1 MTGPSKPS
9 RDVRRADGPLADGPR
24 LGAHGATKGTRGGP
38 RKGAGRPS
46 KPGSISHRRRPSF
59 AAECPLHVTLRFAEH
74 VWNLRAQRCLRPI
87 DRALRALLSP
97 SSARVTHFSV
107 QGNHVH
113 LVVEAEDR
121 AALTRA
127 MRSLT
132 IRIARRLNR
141 VMGRRGRVLAQR
153 YHARALRS
161 PTEVRNV
168 IRYVLANHARHV
180 PGAPL
185 ADPWSSAPAFAEWVQ
200 LGLPAASVRYALP
213 GVDPPVSAPRTWLVR
228 TGWHRPTRREVPFAP
243 PSR

>member
-9 RDVRRADGPLADGPR
+9 RDVRRAGGPLADGPR
-24 LGAHGATKGTRGGP
+24 LGAHGAAKGTRGGP

-46 KPGSISHRRRPSF
+46 KPGSVSHRRRPSF
-59 AAECPLHVTLRFAEH
+59 AAECPLHVTLRFAAH

-113 LVVEAEDR
+113 LVVEAEDQ

-161 PTEVRNV
+161 PTDAKNV
-168 IRYVLANHARHV
+168 VRYVLANHARHV
-180 PGAPL
+180 PGAAI
-185 ADPWSSAPAFAEWVQ
+185 ADPWSSAARLHAWAAI
-200 LGLPAASVRYALP
+200 GLSAAPVAYALP
-213 GVDPPVSAPRTWLVR
+213 TIGPPVSTPRTRWLQALSA
-228 TGWHRPTRREVPFAP
+228 RPA
-243 PSR
+243 